1 MSMHRINRNV
11 YICENNMHM
20 WTHKST
26 ITKSLKL
33 ATTKIFIRN
42 KKLWEDG
49 IMKLLEK
56 LQKLVESNDEYIGQ

>member
-1 MSMHRINRNV
+1 MYTYV
-11 YICENNMHM
+11 KNNMHM
-20 WTHKST
+20 WTDNSA

-33 ATTKIFIRN
+33 ETAEIFTRN

-56 LQKLVESNDEYIGQ
+56 SQKLVESNDEYIVQQSSK